1 MKLLFILPMI
11 KKYYIILISR
21 SNKKRQRG
29 KKLYYIGVSVLTGRP
44 IGSKE
49 RNENRGI
56 VFFTDKEKAVLAK
69 RGMSFDRWK
78 VEIEDVIEGYVLLLE
93 DGNYFNYTPDKRSND
108 INTAAIF
115 YDETAAK
122 LSLPIKKMI
131 HVIKDGETI
140 TPL

>member
-1 MKLLFILPMI
+1 MI
-11 KKYYIILISR
+11 RKYYIILISK

-29 KKLYYIGVSVLTGRP
+29 KKLYYIGVSVLTGKP
-44 IGSKE
+44 IGSTE
-49 RNENRGI
+49 RNEERGI
-56 VFFTDKEKAVLAK
+56 VFFTDKEKAVSAK

-78 VEIEDVIEGYVLLLE
+78 VDIEEVREGYVLLLE
-93 DGNYFNYTPDKRSND
+93 DGNYFNYNPKKRSND

-122 LSLPIKKMI
+122 LPLPIKKMI